1 MLILFDIYCFLLLMR
16 FVVPFTGQMYF
27 NPAYQALVKIT
38 GPVIKMTKHLSFNT
52 SSRFVPLIG
61 LLLVFIIKVF
71 LKTVFH
77 SGVPVGLI
85 VVASF
90 YELIGLIFKIY
101 FLVLTLR
108 CFRGFRLSFDN
119 ISRIL
124 KDMVEPFVLFGRRFS
139 GNEKVISSIALGTLM
154 GIFVLIVFIIS
165 TILMGIGSKVMPGL
179 ALLSFSTVNVFGEV
193 IGALRI
199 YSYII
204 FIRILLSWF
213 GPSYGNNF
221 LYAFVFNVTEP
232 YLSIFKRARLIVG
245 PIDFGPAAALLVLW
259 FLISFLQGIINKLI

>member
-1 MLILFDIYCFLLLMR
+1 MLKLFDVYCFILLMR

-27 NPAYQALVKIT
+27 NPAYQFLVKIT
-38 GPVIKMTKHLSFNT
+38 EPVIKMTKYLSFNT

-61 LLLVFIIKVF
+61 LLCVFIIKVL

-77 SGVPVGLI
+77 SGVPVSVI
-85 VVASF
+85 VVASL
-90 YELIGLIFKIY
+90 YELIALIFKIY

-108 CFRGFRLSFDN
+108 CFKAFRSSFDN

-124 KDMVEPFVLFGRRFS
+124 KDMVEPLVLFGRRFS
-139 GNEKVISSIALGTLM
+139 GNEKVISGIALGTLM
-154 GIFVLIVFIIS
+154 GIFVVIVFIIS
-165 TILMGIGSKVMPGL
+165 AFLMGIGYKVVPGL
-179 ALLSFSTVNVFGEV
+179 ALLSFSAFNVFVEV

-213 GPSYGNNF
+213 GPSYDNNF
-221 LYAFVFNVTEP
+221 LYAFVFNSTEP

-245 PIDFGPAAALLVLW
+245 SIDFGPVAALLVLW
-259 FLISFLQGIINKLI
+259 FVVNFLHGITSRLI